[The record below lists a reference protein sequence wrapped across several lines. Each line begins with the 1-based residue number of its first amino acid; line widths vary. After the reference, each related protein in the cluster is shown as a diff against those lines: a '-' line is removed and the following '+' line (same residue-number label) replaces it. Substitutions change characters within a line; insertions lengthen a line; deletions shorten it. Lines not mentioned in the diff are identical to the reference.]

1 MKKRLLSWLLVLTM
15 VTSLIPSTLVT
26 ALAADLPSAQAA
38 TSTNGKTTLK
48 LTNTWPTDEQ
58 LEQNDIVDVSITSS
72 VAPGKT
78 VTVKDGQTLI
88 FHGTGFL
95 AGSSTN
101 LTPLVVESGGHL
113 VLDEL
118 TIQNNGVASTG
129 AVYVKNGGLLD
140 LGYNDQSSRH
150 APSITSNIVNTTA
163 QNLVIEDG
171 ATVRLNAAADK
182 VIGVSYASNTSNE
195 GPKALISGGRYAI
208 SESDVASNHIVAD
221 DSANLKTIRAYDN
234 ILLRKIKPQILLLNP
249 ANFFASVNKRPH
261 LQQHEAVLK
270 QLGDV
275 TTKTGNTSNQYHLSQ
290 SNEGANL
297 EGYDIVFILGPYSE
311 PVSTEVSLLK
321 DYLQSGGTIFLQ
333 AEDAVKANN
342 FWTMNAYASN
352 LATALGTPFNILEMP
367 SINVASV
374 TIANNKWTTGMS
386 SITEKWQV
394 NYAGPIVGTS
404 NDTTTIFSSK
414 ATNSTEYPWL
424 VDMLAG
430 QRDDGS
436 KWGNIFLST
445 DANMWTNS
453 YSGGYDSWGYK
464 RGHTTQFA
472 KNLVNNSIDNR
483 TAAACGYNPN
493 STFNAWQATTTTTET
508 KDYRTPYAALQKAVE
523 SNTVTLLTKSRE
535 ADGGLTPTRDE
546 LLFEKSTLAYEATSK
561 YDGSTIHAD
570 TAGVYLDITQT
581 GEVNLYSGTVTVT
594 PNSATY
600 PLVWKGT
607 MDQDGTAITGGYKIT
622 SDTAYTL
629 DADDETSKIPAA
641 QGGGASI
648 TLKNIGDSVMVEY
661 GAPINKAITY
671 TAQEANEKIYLGY
684 YRVDK
689 NTSNNVTWTD
699 ADYAWHGKTFTT
711 TATANDGWELNGE
724 KLTVADKE
732 GKVIGNYTLTKSGEE
747 AGQNGSKWTVYTSQE
762 TGLDGKPKVTVKQE
776 HLGGSTD
783 VDRQGKAMV
792 IVSDVRG
799 DITIG
804 TAGDFVSAA
813 SAFVYVVG
821 IGRKDGKETKLWE
834 YTTVRNSKDGL
845 TQKPINGWPWEK
857 WKVVEAGSARGN
869 QSDYENKTAKFNGS
883 WKIEKAKLNTTNPT
897 ATYTIDLTAGDQVVV
912 FYYDWNMADVTIKAV
927 DANNKPIPDYTDQVV
942 EYELDKQTTITA
954 PNLIGYQ
961 PKDNQNTQDFTP
973 KKNGNNTVTF
983 VYEKTTGNLIYKAV
997 YEDAAGV
1004 KRELG
1009 TFSGGTLVKGQAPNK
1024 AGSAAPT
1031 FDNYELVDASADG
1044 TATSAGDAT
1053 KFDGINDITV
1063 TYKYQPKTKDI
1074 AVYAYEGNESGQILN
1089 LDKTSYKGI
1098 TTGQTITVTA
1108 PEIAGY
1114 KVKGDASKTFFITN
1128 DKNKNQDVKFF
1139 YEKDTSNDAYVLV
1152 KLVDSSNS
1160 DKLISSYQV
1169 PGVKDK
1175 AQLIKAPAAPYGYK
1189 DDPNYNNE
1197 DKTVTPTGTSAPFTF
1212 EVVFKYVPH
1221 VHTVNVVLK
1230 DKLNNTNLTVN
1241 NFKDTYQ
1248 VVNGESL
1255 KITAPSIYGYTM
1267 AASAEAVKELTNI
1280 TKNETVTFEYEPID
1294 KQLVTVHVK
1303 GVGPDGK
1310 TLFESRETVT
1320 HGTASKEVNVFTLPG
1335 LKLAN
1340 AMVNNVDKIAA
1351 VANGKLNVSL
1361 TGVAKGGTVDVVLN
1375 YESNMA
1381 NVTVKAMYNGQP
1393 LQSYTTSLEKG
1404 VPATINAPSVP
1415 GYTANEQNRQLTPS
1429 DDTEVEFIYTKDNG
1443 NITVIVTADGT
1454 ELYRKDGGTVA
1465 NGSKITLTGSA
1476 AAPTIEYYTTPTAP
1490 KSVMVNGKTEV
1501 KDDLATYKYNGVGD
1515 IIVTY
1520 EYTRKTQDVTIIKKD
1535 VDTKAEIDTQV
1546 FAKQEVGKS
1555 LSFATGSVTVPANYA
1570 EEKDRNPSSYFVEDK
1585 ANQTVTFWYK
1595 STDTSRFVPVTV
1607 NLTCDGKVFQSYT
1620 MTVVKGAKTTINAP
1634 GWTGY
1639 TLAAG
1644 EASSKEI
1651 TAIGDLP
1658 QDIVTFNYDIENPK
1672 TVTVVLKDNS
1682 DPKNPDKALSIPTG
1696 YTDSYKLK
1704 AGDSMEIWAPAI
1716 DGYSLVG
1723 ATLNGAEASNKQRVS
1738 VSYNTLPSNAST
1750 VTFRYLPVAQANFV
1764 THTVKFM
1771 LGDQPL
1777 YSYDKMVTKGTGTV
1791 VSYPADAVKSMI
1803 PGYTYSET
1811 TYEINGLSVNASD
1824 VKDNANAVII
1834 YHFKEDTAQ
1843 ITIKFLDRNGDP
1855 LKNGGVAVAD
1865 QVLTGYRKGQKI
1877 EVSAPVL
1884 DGFALKTGEKL
1895 IQNVT
1900 LSSTESNNEIS
1911 FKYETRGHSYFFL
1924 KEKLTD
1930 GTTKIIAVVNAE
1942 ENQTYNPN
1950 TTGNPL
1956 DLSTYGYRFA
1966 TDADKIG
1973 DDVSDEFKAGG
1984 PGSVATSSP
1993 LGNKVY
1999 TLYYVKGTRA
2009 VEFVPVNKDALDAAN
2024 LTLEDA
2030 LKKTDFDT
2038 KYVIKS
2044 VTPVKPADARVG
2056 ETYQAVAQS
2065 FNGWALQDDFSK
2077 LYTVENTTA
2086 PLKVYFL
2093 YAAKSTGDV
2102 TVHYHFGDKTNP
2114 GKLLN
2119 EYTIKAVVGE
2129 KVSISAPSYLLDN
2142 KYHLRDGQTNP
2153 YVLEVTNN
2161 TKEVEF
2167 YYEANFVTVTVK
2179 VVLDAGTAETH
2190 ETYEVIKNINITPNT
2205 GSATL
2210 YPPEKA
2216 GYTLIGITADGATL
2230 KNGGADKLPTEY
2242 NNNKLNL
2249 TGLTQNA
2256 TVTYYYKTTKASE
2269 YQTELTV
2276 KYKYNGYDLA
2286 KAKTIN
2292 ANTGEANSIDIP
2304 AFDGYK
2310 ASTYDFKDGSKAPLT
2325 GAGISGTTVSVTPA
2339 EKTATLTITYT
2350 RPDGSIVLPG
2360 KGDKIGDSDDII
2372 VKPTDPNTP
2381 PTLNPGPN
2389 PVKGSVTIP
2398 DNTTGTVTRPTN
2410 PDQPDKGKEDITVPG
2425 GSVVKPDGTIVLPNP
2440 DGGEIGPNDK
2450 IPENL
2455 PSGYVAITYDSNN
2468 GSGDVK
2474 KEIGK
2479 KGELKVADSLF
2490 THPTNANFEGWNDSG
2505 LGSGTAYAKDK
2516 TVNTSITLYAK
2527 WSANYKYL
2535 ATITYKP
2542 NGGTPDKDVLQNVG
2556 HDTDPNLK
2564 ATLQS
2569 SPYQVSGWLFGG
2581 WNEEANGTGELRQP
2595 NDTWN
2600 LSNKDAKTL
2609 YAQWYKVN
2617 ADGSI
2622 TVPGEDGDPKNEATN
2637 ATAKGNG
2644 TNAPTRND
2652 KGEIEVP
2659 KGGSVTLPDGSVIGM
2674 PDGGKLLPNGT
2685 VIINRPDKDGN
2696 GKTDDGTITIP
2707 GKTDPTKPDVTDKD
2721 GQPEADAKVIELVY
2735 QINNGENVPD
2745 VTVKVVKGDSVS
2757 ILANPFTWT
2766 GYQFVNWMGT
2776 DDKVYAPGD
2785 IYVAGDQDLELHA
2798 QWTKQNDDG
2807 SIELPGKD
2815 GSMTTP
2821 EDNVLVT
2828 PDKPN
2833 GTATKQ
2839 PDGSAKVEG
2848 NSGTVNRPK
2857 DPDHLDQGKENI
2869 KVPDGTIVKPDGT
2882 IILPDNGGTINPG
2895 DKLPGAT
2902 PTDYISVVYK
2912 ANGGT
2917 GDDVIDLIKKGQ
2929 TINARTNTF
2938 TYGSQTFDGWNT
2950 AENGVGS
2957 KNIAAGA
2964 EITIPTNSNSITLYA
2979 QWSKVTYKHSAKIT
2993 YQANDG
2999 KTDAIED
3006 TVGANDST
3014 KFSINLR
3021 SNPFSVSG
3029 WDFGGWNTKA
3039 NGTGTLKAANAVVE
3053 VEAGKDQTWF
3063 AQWYKV
3069 GANGS
3074 ITVPGDGNPNTTDD
3088 NVTAN
3093 GTGVTRDPDTGNIS
3107 IPAGGNVVKGNETIA
3122 LPNGGTLKPDG
3133 SLSINKP
3140 NSGGQIE
3147 VKPDGSTDNAD
3158 VVVLTYEANNG
3169 TNDTRKVYA
3178 TKNETIAP
3186 LAANTFSYSGHAFL
3200 YWKSGDTI
3208 FKTNGTITPTDAM
3221 TLSAVWAK
3229 VNNGS
3234 IELPGKDSELE
3245 APKDKDNVIVTP
3257 DKPNGKVTP
3266 QPDGSV
3272 KVEDNGGTVTRP
3284 TDPKHPENGKEEI
3297 KVPEG
3302 TVVEPDGTIK
3312 LPDNT
3317 TINPD
3322 QRIPDDVTPA
3332 NYFVVTYEPGE
3343 GSGNVIRQIV
3353 EKDTDTTLLGA
3364 DTFTAPNSKTF
3375 DGWLDELDSKHD
3387 ADSQVAVTKN
3397 TTLTAQWKDKNPDTT
3412 VYPVT
3417 ITYHSG
3423 NDTKTQRETGNSKQ
3437 FSATLNANSFTTPA
3451 ADWTFMGWTTDA
3463 NGGKNGTFYKDG
3475 GMIALDVTNP
3485 DPDLYA
3491 VWYHKDDATGTIT
3504 LPGKD
3509 NDPTTTD
3516 NNVTVNPGTGNAP
3529 TVKNDSNE
3537 GYIEA
3542 NGGNTVQQPAGTI
3555 TVIDGPV
3562 KVYPDGTVF
3571 VPAGSKVT
3579 DKDGNEVTGPAT
3591 IDPDGNVEPGKKDDP
3606 KKDDT
3611 DNSIIIPGKDGF
3623 IDPPHDED
3631 NLIVKPDGNGNQTGS
3646 IDNSTGDTTITAP
3659 DGADV
3664 SVPGKNPPDTRA
3676 DIKLPQG
3683 TVIKPDGTIILPD
3696 DKNGKD
3702 ENGGTIPGGSEIDQ
3716 NGVVTYRYTVVYLD
3730 SSNNALRAPTFLKLK
3745 AGEPG
3750 YVTALPITGYTVSG
3764 NATKTVTGKAGD
3776 TYTVTFIYT
3785 KNSTGGGSSSGGGG
3799 GGGSSSTVSSYTIK
3813 ASAGNGGIISPSG
3826 NVTVARGKDQ
3836 TFSINPI
3843 NGYRISDVIV
3853 DGKSVGAVSTYT
3865 FDSVKANHTIQVK
3878 FVKYNSIVADPEV
3891 TGVAG
3896 WLQTKEHNGYMG
3908 GYGNG
3913 LFGPNDN
3920 MTRAQAAQMFY
3931 NLLLNKNVDI
3941 TVDFTDVPADAWY
3954 GNAVRTL
3961 ASLGVIKGIGNDQF
3975 APNRTITRAEFTV
3988 IAMRFANVSADVT
4001 NPFTDIAT
4009 NDWYYT
4015 AVTSAVSY
4023 GWINGYSDGSF
4034 RPQATITRAE
4044 VVTIVNRML
4053 NRTAD
4058 RNFVDSNATAQFD
4071 DVPNT
4076 YWAYYNI
4083 MEATIAH
4090 DHSID
4095 NDGVESWGKLK

>member
-26 ALAADLPSAQAA
+26 TAFAAENPSAQASGQA
-38 TSTNGKTTLK
+38 GKTKVETTLWPSDLNADITDFRVTGTIIPGDT
-48 LTNTWPTDEQ
+48 LTVE
-58 LEQNDIVDVSITSS
+58 S
-72 VAPGKT
+72 GKT
-78 VTVKDGQTLI
+78 LIVHGNGTLSGSGRAQKDPFFI
-88 FHGTGFL
+88 
-95 AGSSTN
+95 
-101 LTPLVVESGGHL
+101 VEDGGHL
-113 VLDEL
+113 VLDNVVVTL
-118 TIQNNGVASTG
+118 NQSDSGTV
-129 AVYVKNGGLLD
+129 VVKKGGLLD
-140 LGYNDQSSRH
+140 LGYNDQKDRF
-150 APSITSNIVNTTA
+150 APSITGNTMATQTSSA
-163 QNLVIEDG
+163 RNLVVADG
-171 ATVRLNAAADK
+171 ATVRLNAKATKKIGIYYGNDLGAPFAIIQSGRYTLQDTDLGDAAIYSDHADYVLSINYGDIYVLRETPK
-182 VIGVSYASNTSNE
+182 VLFIDPGARATATINGIVNQGSYVFRQNHAS
-195 GPKALISGGRYAI
+195 PLISNLRVAVQDTFRGVHNATIKNPI
-208 SESDVASNHIVAD
+208 SATVDYKE
-221 DSANLKTIRAYDN
+221 Y
-234 ILLRKIKPQILLLNP
+234 Q
-249 ANFFASVNKRPH
+249 
-261 LQQHEAVLK
+261 
-270 QLGDV
+270 
-275 TTKTGNTSNQYHLSQ
+275 SQ
-290 SNEGANL
+290 SGTDYKNGAYSFDDINNIMQYDVILVNGAWGNL
-297 EGYDIVFILGPYSE
+297 TADGRKRLI
-311 PVSTEVSLLK
+311 
-321 DYLQSGGTIFLQ
+321 DYLNAGGCIYFQ
-333 AEDAVKANN
+333 AED
-342 FWTMNAYASN
+342 T
-352 LATALGTPFNILEMP
+352 
-367 SINVASV
+367 
-374 TIANNKWTTGMS
+374 
-386 SITEKWQV
+386 Q
-394 NYAGPIVGTS
+394 AGFDGVRA
-404 NDTTTIFSSK
+404 
-414 ATNSTEYPWL
+414 ATNVWMQNLGAADFAAMGSPSGADNLGAWKDTSTDYAKRLTENMPNNWHVEWTAPIKTGDGIEPLFWATFVGGSQNMWAASY
-424 VDMLAG
+424 LAG
-430 QRDDGS
+430 EREDRAKYGRLIAITDGNWVS
-436 KWGNIFLST
+436 PATGGDNHYCGNIAGQFF
-445 DANMWTNS
+445 TNLL
-453 YSGGYDSWGYK
+453 
-464 RGHTTQFA
+464 RTTRE
-472 KNLVNNSIDNR
+472 NR
-483 TAAACGYNPN
+483 ITAAAGYNPN
-493 STFNAWQATTTTTET
+493 AEITYEATTTTTT
-508 KDYRTPYAALQKAVE
+508 KVGDYRTPYAALQKAVE
-523 SNTVTLLTKSRE
+523 NNTVTLLTKKNT
-535 ADGGLTPTRDE
+535 AVTPVSNE
-546 LLFEKSTLAYEATSK
+546 LLFEQSTLAYEKGSK
-561 YDGSTIHAD
+561 YDGSKIHAD
-570 TAGVYLDITQT
+570 TAGVYLDITKT
-581 GEVNLYSGTVTVT
+581 GAVNLHSGTVTVT
-594 PNSATY
+594 PKDATY
-600 PLVWKGT
+600 PLVLNGT

-622 SDTAYTL
+622 SSGAYTL
-629 DADDETSKIPAA
+629 DADDATSPIPAV

-648 TLKNIGDSVMVEY
+648 TLPNKGDTVTVEY
-661 GAPINKAITY
+661 GAPINKTVTY
-671 TAQEANEKIYLGY
+671 TAQEANDKIYLGY

-689 NTSNNVTWTD
+689 NVGSNVTWTD
-699 ADYAWHGKTFTT
+699 ADYAWHGQTFTT
-711 TATANDGWELNGE
+711 TAAGNAGWELNGE
-724 KLTVADKE
+724 QLTVADKE
-732 GKVIGNYTLTKSGEE
+732 GKVVGNYVLTKTGTETDGGNS
-747 AGQNGSKWTVYTSQE
+747 WTVYTSKE
-762 TGLDGKPKVTVKQE
+762 TGRDGTPKVTVKQQ
-776 HLGGSTD
+776 HLGGD
-783 VDRQGKAMV
+783 ADRNGEIKV

-799 DITIG
+799 DVTIAA
-804 TAGDFVSAA
+804 AGDVVSASA
-813 SAFVYVVG
+813 AFVYVVG
-821 IGRKDGKETKLWE
+821 VGRKNGAETQLWE

-857 WKVVEAGSARGN
+857 WKAVEAGSALGG
-869 QSDYENKTAKFNGS
+869 QTDYQNKTDKFNNS
-883 WKIEKAKLNTTNPT
+883 FKKVPAKLDTTNAT
-897 ATYTIDLTAGDQVVV
+897 AKYTIDLTQGDQVVV
-912 FYYDWNMADVTIKAV
+912 FYYDWNMVNVTIKAT
-927 DANNKPIPDYTDQVV
+927 DANGNPIPDYTDQVV
-942 EYELDKQTTITA
+942 EYEIGKQTTITA

-961 PKDNQNTQDFTP
+961 PVNGQNTQDITP
-973 KKNGNNTVTF
+973 SETNKEITF
-983 VYEKTTGNLIYKAV
+983 QYEKTTGNLIYKAV
-997 YEDAAGV
+997 YVDGAGV
-1004 KRELG
+1004 THDLG

-1024 AGSAAPT
+1024 SAQAAPT
-1031 FDNYELVDASADG
+1031 FDNYDLVNATADG
-1044 TATSAGDAT
+1044 TATSNGDAT

-1074 AVYAYEGNESGQILN
+1074 AVYAYVDDENGQILN

-1098 TTGQTITVTA
+1098 TTGQSITITA

-1114 KVKGDASKTFFITN
+1114 KVKGNTSKTFFITN
-1128 DKNKNQDVKFF
+1128 NKAENQDVKFF

-1152 KLVDSSNS
+1152 KLVDSSNG
-1160 DKLISSYQV
+1160 DKVISSYQV

-1189 DDPNYNNE
+1189 NDPKYNNE
-1197 DKTVTPTGTSAPFTF
+1197 DQTVTPTGADAPFTA
-1212 EVVFKYVPH
+1212 EVVFKYVPN

-1230 DKLNNTNLTVN
+1230 DKLNNTYLTVN
-1241 NFKDTYQ
+1241 NFKATYQ
-1248 VVNGESL
+1248 VVDGESL

-1280 TKNETVTFEYEPID
+1280 KKDETVTFEYEPID
-1294 KQLVTVHVK
+1294 KQMVTVHVK
-1303 GVGPDGK
+1303 GVGPGGK

-1320 HGTASKEVNVFTLPG
+1320 HGTASKEVTVFTLPG
-1335 LKLAN
+1335 LKLAS
-1340 AMVNNVDKIAA
+1340 ATVAGTDKTNA

-1381 NVTVKAMYNGQP
+1381 NVTVKAMYNGKE

-1404 VPATINAPSVP
+1404 VQTTINAPSIEGYSAKPQSQTVTP
-1415 GYTANEQNRQLTPS
+1415 G
-1429 DDTEVEFIYTKDNG
+1429 DDPVTFTYTKDKGNVTVVVVDANG
-1443 NITVIVTADGT
+1443 NQ
-1454 ELYRKDGGTVA
+1454 ELYRKDGGTVT
-1465 NGSKITLTGSA
+1465 NGSKIALTGSA
-1476 AAPTIEYYTTPTAP
+1476 AAPTVEYYTTPTAP
-1490 KSVMVNGKTEV
+1490 KSVLVNGTEV
-1501 KDDLATYKYNGVGD
+1501 KDDLTTYQYDGVGD

-1520 EYTRKTQDVTIIKKD
+1520 EYTRKTQNVTIIKKN
-1535 VDTKAEIDTQV
+1535 VATGAKIDEQ
-1546 FAKQEVGKS
+1546 QLPGLEVGKS
-1555 LSFATGSVTVPANYA
+1555 HTFTNGTITVPSNYEA
-1570 EEKDRNPSSYFVEDK
+1570 VADRNPTSYFVEDK
-1585 ANQTVTFWYK
+1585 ADQTVTFWYK
-1595 STDTSRFVPVTV
+1595 NTSADQYAQITV
-1607 NLTCDGKVFQSYT
+1607 NLICDGKVFQSYPVT
-1620 MTVVKGAKTTINAP
+1620 AIKGVKTTILAP
-1634 GWTGY
+1634 SWAGY
-1639 TLAAG
+1639 ELKASTKASETVTPDGTAANDKV
-1644 EASSKEI
+1644 EFEYTIK
-1651 TAIGDLP
+1651 D
-1658 QDIVTFNYDIENPK
+1658 PK

-1682 DPKNPDKALSIPTG
+1682 NTANPDAEMTAPTG
-1696 YTDSYKLK
+1696 YTKTYKLK
-1704 AGDSMEIWAPAI
+1704 EGDTLEIWAPAME
-1716 DGYSLVG
+1716 GYSLVG
-1723 ATLNGAEASNKQRVS
+1723 ATLNGTEASNKQLVS

-1771 LGDQPL
+1771 LGKQEL
-1777 YSYDKMVTKGTGTV
+1777 YSYDKKVDKGTGNV

-1811 TYEINGLSVNASD
+1811 TYEINGHSVNASD

-1843 ITIKFLDRNGDP
+1843 ITIKFLDKNGDP
-1855 LKNGGVAVAD
+1855 LMKDGTPVSD
-1865 QVLTGYRKGQKI
+1865 QVLSGYRKGQKI

-1884 DGFALKTGEKL
+1884 DDFALKTGEKL

-1911 FKYETRGHSYFFL
+1911 FKYEPLGHSYFFL

-1930 GTTKIIAVVNAE
+1930 GATKIIAVINAE
-1942 ENQTYNPN
+1942 ENTTYNPN
-1950 TTGNPL
+1950 TNGNPL
-1956 DLSTYGYRFA
+1956 NLSAYGYRFT
-1966 TDADKIG
+1966 TDADKVG
-1973 DDVSDEFKAGG
+1973 TDVSPEFKAGG
-1984 PGSVATSSP
+1984 AGSVTTSSP

-2009 VEFVPVNKDALDAAN
+2009 VEFIPVNKDVLDAEN
-2024 LTLEDA
+2024 LTLEEA

-2102 TVHYHFGDKTNP
+2102 TVHYHFGDATNP

-2129 KVSISAPSYLLDN
+2129 KVSISAPSYLMDN

-2167 YYEANFVTVTVK
+2167 YYEANFVVVTAKTVV
-2179 VVLDAGTAETH
+2179 DGGTATAH
-2190 ETYEVIKNINITPNT
+2190 ETYEVIKNLNT
-2205 GSATL
+2205 HSGSTTL

-2230 KNGGADKLPTEY
+2230 TNGGTDKLPTQY
-2242 NNNKLNL
+2242 TNNQLAL
-2249 TGLTQNA
+2249 TGLTKNA

-2276 KYKYNGYDLA
+2276 EYKYNGYDLA
-2286 KAKTIN
+2286 KAKKIN

-2310 ASTYDFKDGSKAPLT
+2310 ASTYDFKDGSKAPVT

-2381 PTLNPGPN
+2381 PTLNPDN
-2389 PVKGSVTIP
+2389 GSVTIP
-2398 DNTTGTVTRPTN
+2398 KDPAGNTGTVTRPKDPTK
-2410 PDQPDKGKEDITVPG
+2410 PDDGKEDIIVPG
-2425 GSVVKPDGTIVLPNP
+2425 GTTIDKDGTIHLPDN
-2440 DGGEIGPNDK
+2440 GGTIGPEQK
-2450 IPENL
+2450 IPDAL
-2455 PSGYVAITYDSNN
+2455 PDTYVAITYDSNN

-2479 KGELKVADSLF
+2479 KGELKVAGSLF
-2490 THPTNANFEGWNDSG
+2490 THPTNAKFEGWNDSG

-2516 TVNTSITLYAK
+2516 TVDTSITLYAK

-2535 ATITYKP
+2535 AKITYKP

-2556 HDTDPNLK
+2556 HDTDPKLK
-2564 ATLQS
+2564 AALQS

-2581 WNEEANGTGELRQP
+2581 WNEKADGSGTLYQANKVLSL
-2595 NDTWN
+2595 ND
-2600 LSNKDAKTL
+2600 KDAKEF
-2609 YAQWYKVN
+2609 YAQWYKID
-2617 ADGSI
+2617 ADGNI
-2622 TVPGEDGDPKNEATN
+2622 TVPGEDGDPNNKDTN

-2644 TNAPTRND
+2644 TTAPTRND

-2696 GKTDDGTITIP
+2696 GKPDDGTITIP

-2745 VTVKVVKGDSVS
+2745 VTVKVVSGDSVS
-2757 ILANPFTWT
+2757 ILANQFTWT

-2776 DDKVYAPGD
+2776 NDKVYAPGD
-2785 IYVAGDQDLELHA
+2785 NYTAGDQDLELHA
-2798 QWTKQNDDG
+2798 QWSKQNTDG

-2833 GTATKQ
+2833 GTVTKQ

-2869 KVPDGTIVKPDGT
+2869 KVPEGTIVKPDGT
-2882 IILPDNGGTINPG
+2882 IVLPDNGGTINPG
-2895 DKLPGAT
+2895 DKFPGAT
-2902 PTDYISVVYK
+2902 PNDYISVVYK

-2917 GDDVIDLIKKGQ
+2917 GEDVIDLIKNGQ
-2929 TINARTNTF
+2929 PINARTNPF
-2938 TYGSQTFDGWNT
+2938 TNGSQTFTGWNT
-2950 AENGVGS
+2950 AENGVGG
-2957 KNIAAGA
+2957 KTIAAGA
-2964 EITIPTNSNSITLYA
+2964 EITIPNNSNSITLYA
-2979 QWSKVTYKHSAKIT
+2979 QWSKATYKHSAKIT

-3053 VEAGKDQTWF
+3053 VTANNDQTWY

-3093 GTGVTRDPDTGNIS
+3093 GNGVTRDPDTGNIS

-3133 SLSINKP
+3133 TLIIDKP
-3140 NSGGQIE
+3140 NGGDQIE

-3178 TKNETIAP
+3178 TKGEAIAP
-3186 LAANTFSYSGHAFL
+3186 LAADTFSYSGHAFL

-3234 IELPGKDSELE
+3234 IELPGTDGKLE
-3245 APKDKDNVIVTP
+3245 APDNKDNVIVTP
-3257 DKPNGKVTP
+3257 DKPGGKVTP

-3272 KVEDNGGTVTRP
+3272 KVEDKDGTVTRP
-3284 TDPKHPENGKEEI
+3284 TNPDHPENGKEEI

-3312 LPDNT
+3312 LPDGT
-3317 TINPD
+3317 VINPD
-3322 QRIPDDVTPA
+3322 KRIPDDVTPTD
-3332 NYFVVTYEPGE
+3332 YFVVTYEPGD
-3343 GSGNVIRQIV
+3343 GSGDVIRDVIT
-3353 EKDTDTTLLGA
+3353 KNADTTLRDE
-3364 DTFTAPNSKTF
+3364 DTFTAPNGKIF
-3375 DGWLDELDSKHD
+3375 DGWLDGAQAKHD
-3387 ADSQVAVTKN
+3387 AGTQLTVSESM
-3397 TTLTAQWKDKNPDTT
+3397 TLTAQWKDGTPTPPAPKYSATIVFDPNTGDATATQT
-3412 VYPVT
+3412 VTSADSTT
-3417 ITYHSG
+3417 ITRNFDAY
-3423 NDTKTQRETGNSKQ
+3423 TQH
-3437 FSATLNANSFTTPA
+3437 FTAPA
-3451 ADWTFMGWTTDA
+3451 GWTFMGWSSTQVA
-3463 NGGKNGTFYKDG
+3463 SQSSSFYADGAEETLKDG
-3475 GMIALDVTNP
+3475 DSLN
-3485 DPDLYA
+3485 LYA
-3491 VWYHKDDATGTIT
+3491 ILYKLDADTKVIT
-3504 LPGKD
+3504 LPGKGGQPEGGD
-3509 NDPTTTD
+3509 D
-3516 NNVTVNPGTGNAP
+3516 VTVTPGAGADLTVDKGFIKAP
-3529 TVKNDSNE
+3529 AGSEIK
-3537 GYIEA
+3537 
-3542 NGGNTVQQPAGTI
+3542 QPANATPI
-3555 TVIDGPV
+3555 KVIEGEV
-3562 KVYPDGTVF
+3562 NVYPDGTVY
-3571 VPAGSKVT
+3571 VPEGSKVQLP
-3579 DKDGNEVTGPAT
+3579 DGSEIKGETT
-3591 IDPDGNVEPGKKDDP
+3591 IDPDGTPDV
-3606 KKDDT
+3606 
-3611 DNSIIIPGKDGF
+3611 DNTKP
-3623 IDPPHDED
+3623 
-3631 NLIVKPDGNGNQTGS
+3631 VQKPDGTIVLPGQNGVIG
-3646 IDNSTGDTTITAP
+3646 TGDDDITIAPAGPNQPAGRIDEDGSVTITTP

-3664 SVPGKNPPDTRA
+3664 NLPGNTPE
-3676 DIKLPQG
+3676 DIKVPNG
-3683 TVIKPDGTIILPD
+3683 TVIKPNGEMTLLYTIRYVDG
-3696 DKNGKD
+3696 NG
-3702 ENGGTIPGGSEIDQ
+3702 TEIK
-3716 NGVVTYRYTVVYLD
+3716 TATVKSVQRGIHQTVD
-3730 SSNNALRAPTFLKLK
+3730 AAVIS
-3745 AGEPG
+3745 
-3750 YVTALPITGYTVSG
+3750 GYTL
-3764 NATKTVTGKAGD
+3764 NDTATKMASGEVSANLADYVITF
-3776 TYTVTFIYT
+3776 TYS
-3785 KNSTGGGSSSGGGG
+3785 KNSSGGGGSSGGGSSGGGG
-3799 GGGSSSTVSSYTIK
+3799 GTVSSSFTIK

-3826 NVTVARGKDQ
+3826 NVSVKRGDDQ

-3920 MTRAQAAQMFY
+3920 MTRAQVARMFY
-3931 NLLLNKNVDI
+3931 NLLLEKDVPV
-3941 TVDFTDVPADAWY
+3941 TVSFTDVPADAWY
-3954 GNAVRTL
+3954 AEAVNTL
-3961 ASLGVIKGIGNDQF
+3961 ASLDVIKGIGDGQF

-4058 RNFVDSNATAQFD
+4058 RNFVDSNVTAQFD

-4095 NDGVESWGKLK
+4095 NDGVESWGKQK